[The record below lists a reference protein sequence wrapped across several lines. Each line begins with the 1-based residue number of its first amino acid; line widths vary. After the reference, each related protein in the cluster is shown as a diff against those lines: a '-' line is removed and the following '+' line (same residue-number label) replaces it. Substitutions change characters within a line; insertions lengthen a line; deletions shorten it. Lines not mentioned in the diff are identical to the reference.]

1 MRKHRML
8 NSVIIIFNLYIYI
21 YIYVYKICHSLYLF
35 ILYIFCWVPK
45 QNLSMPRLI
54 IHFLYSHKLP
64 ILASNYIDSLNVLSK
79 GNLVNLNVELYTIS
93 FVVYRLLHIRAWIF
107 GNKFQTLR
115 LIHTSWS
122 TRKSPKRP
130 PTIKRV
136 QEDTCKLHHLFYIYS
151 IPHTSIF
158 SHSETQSFKE
168 QIIFSAIFFEE
179 KQFKITAT

>member
-1 MRKHRML
+1 ML
-8 NSVIIIFNLYIYI
+8 NSVINIFNLYIYI
-21 YIYVYKICHSLYLF
+21 YIYKICHSLYLF

-93 FVVYRLLHIRAWIF
+93 FVVYRLLHIRSWIF